1 MFPVKGGDPRMSK
14 KLFIGSAAVVLVI
27 GAAVLLFVRSP
38 RPPEDLSPGVEAGEI
53 SIRNVT
59 ADDVEYEVREAGP
72 GGQSKTM
79 TVKPG
84 GIHRLRASAP
94 LDVSFRRS
102 GRTIV
107 HRLDPGKPYSFRND
121 QDGLLEIYEGSHGW
135 QEVEDLAPFVPTPM
149 EVVDRMLELADLGE
163 DDVLYDLGCGDG
175 RIVITAARKY
185 GARGVGVDI
194 DPARIRESRT
204 GARRAGVRSRVE
216 FHEADAMKVDISRAA
231 VVTLYLLPESNA
243 LLRPKF
249 EKELEPGTLVI
260 SHNYHIPGWEDK
272 EVRSE
277 VVKDADGKDHTLFV
291 YRR

>member
-1 MFPVKGGDPRMSK
+1 MSK
-14 KLFIGSAAVVLVI
+14 TKVLIGSAAAVLIV
-27 GAAVLLFVRSP
+27 GAALLLFTRSP
-38 RPPEDLSPGVEAGEI
+38 QSPASVSPGVEAGEV

-59 ADDVEYEVREAGP
+59 SEDVEYEIRAAGS
-72 GGQSKTM
+72 GAAAKTM

-94 LDVSFRRS
+94 LDISFLRA
-102 GRTIV
+102 GRAIV
-107 HRLDPGKPYSFRND
+107 HRLDPGRPYSFRYD
-121 QDGLLEIYEGSHGW
+121 QDDLLEIYEGSHGW

-149 EVVDRMLELADLGE
+149 DVVDRMLELAELGPE
-163 DDVLYDLGCGDG
+163 DVLYDLGCGDG

-185 GARGVGVDI
+185 GCRGVGVDI
-194 DPARIRESRT
+194 DPARIRESRE
-204 GARRAGVRSRVE
+204 GARRNNVRKRVE
-216 FHEADAMKVDISRAA
+216 FRETDAMKVDISRAT

-260 SHNYHIPGWEDK
+260 SHNYHVPGWEDK
-272 EVRSE
+272 EIRSE
-277 VVKDADGKDHTLFV
+277 VVKDADGKDHSLFV

>member
-1 MFPVKGGDPRMSK
+1 MKR
-14 KLFIGSAAVVLVI
+14 KLLIFAA
-27 GAAVLLFVRSP
+27 AAVLVLGAAALLLFH
-38 RPPEDLSPGVEAGEI
+38 RPEAPAPLSPGVEAREI

-59 ADDVEYEVREAGP
+59 AEDVEYEVVEAEGGGP
-72 GGQSKTM
+72 GKRM
-79 TVKPG
+79 IVKPG
-84 GIHRLRASAP
+84 GIHRLQASRP
-94 LDVSFRRS
+94 LDISFPRS
-102 GRTIV
+102 GRTV
-107 HRLDPGKPYSFRND
+107 SHRLFPGKPYSFRYD
-121 QDGLLEIYEGSHGW
+121 SDDLLEIYEGSHGW

>member
-1 MFPVKGGDPRMSK
+1 MKR
-14 KLFIGSAAVVLVI
+14 KLLIFAA
-27 GAAVLLFVRSP
+27 AAVLVLGAAALLLFH
-38 RPPEDLSPGVEAGEI
+38 RPDDAASLSPGVEAREI

-59 ADDVEYEVREAGP
+59 AEDVEYEVVEAEGGGP
-72 GGQSKTM
+72 GKRM
-79 TVKPG
+79 IVKPG
-84 GIHRLRASAP
+84 GIHRLQASQP
-94 LDVSFRRS
+94 LDISFPRS
-102 GRTIV
+102 GRTV
-107 HRLDPGKPYSFRND
+107 SHRLFPGKPYSFRND
-121 QDGLLEIYEGSHGW
+121 SDDLLEIYEGSHGW
-135 QEVEDLAPFVPTPM
+135 QEAEDLAPFVPTPM

-175 RIVITAARKY
+175 RIVITAAQKY

-260 SHNYHIPGWEDK
+260 SHNYHIPGWEEK

-277 VVKDADGKDHTLFV
+277 VIKDADGKDHTLFV